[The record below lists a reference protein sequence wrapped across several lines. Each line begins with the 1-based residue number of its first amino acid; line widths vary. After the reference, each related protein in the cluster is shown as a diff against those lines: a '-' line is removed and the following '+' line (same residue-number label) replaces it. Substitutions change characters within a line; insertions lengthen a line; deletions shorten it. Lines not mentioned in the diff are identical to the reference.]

1 MLGLRLFSCIEGFD
15 KRLGQYPLGLQLI
28 ACHIEGQSE
37 DAMPV
42 ALIDI
47 TLDVSRMLLHLTGSY
62 DSDRVVLSNPFQI
75 QPIPSALSV
84 YGLVIWKAHEEE
96 NSYLADTE

>member
-1 MLGLRLFSCIEGFD
+1 VLGLRLFSRTEGLD
-15 KRLGQYPLGLQLI
+15 KRLGQYSLGLQLI

-62 DSDRVVLSNPFQI
+62 DSARVVTSHPFQI
-75 QPIPSALSV
+75 EHIPSALSV
-84 YGLVIWKAHEEE
+84 YELVIWKAHETE
-96 NSYLADTE
+96 NS